1 MPSNVIQ
8 IDHKCET
15 GKYYP
20 NPIYLKEHRPQFK
33 SDKNKRRGAP
43 SKTHTG
49 SVISSKNEV

>member
-1 MPSNVIQ
+1 MPSNIIQ

-15 GKYYP
+15 DKYYP
-20 NPIYLKEHRPQFK
+20 NPIYLKEYRPQFK

-43 SKTHTG
+43 SKTQ